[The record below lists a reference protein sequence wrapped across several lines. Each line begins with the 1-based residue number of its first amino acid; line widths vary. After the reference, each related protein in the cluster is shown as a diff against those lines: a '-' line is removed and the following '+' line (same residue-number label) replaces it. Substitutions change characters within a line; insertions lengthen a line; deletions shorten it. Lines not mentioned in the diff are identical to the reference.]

1 MWSILPSR
9 RPSETLTISDS
20 LDPFIGPLGAT
31 NLLDCRLDCLIQEWL
46 IYGCLQLIFV
56 AIIDGAGF
64 SLPIAN
70 VSERVDVSIDV
81 SDAARAAVKSA
92 IGDQMDTHVLII
104 SAKAG
109 GCSGY
114 LYDMVIT
121 ERPNE
126 NGFQV
131 IDVDGVTILIHDDDS
146 ALLNGLK
153 LDFKDSLMGGGFHM
167 DNPNADRACG
177 CGQSFG

>member
-1 MWSILPSR
+1 
-9 RPSETLTISDS
+9 
-20 LDPFIGPLGAT
+20 
-31 NLLDCRLDCLIQEWL
+31 L
-46 IYGCLQLIFV
+46 IYGPLEVGYVSL
-56 AIIDGAGF
+56 IDGAGF
-64 SLPIAN
+64 SLPIAT
-70 VSERVDVSIDV
+70 VSERVDVKIDV
-81 SDAARAAVKSA
+81 TEAARTAVKSA
-92 IGDQMDTHVLII
+92 IGQQVDSHVLII

-114 LYDMVIT
+114 LYDMVIV

-126 NGFQV
+126 EGFQE
-131 IDVDGVTILIHDDDS
+131 IDVDGVAILIHDNDS
-146 ALLNGLK
+146 SLLNGLK

>member
-1 MWSILPSR
+1 V
-9 RPSETLTISDS
+9 S
-20 LDPFIGPLGAT
+20 L
-31 NLLDCRLDCLIQEWL
+31 
-46 IYGCLQLIFV
+46 
-56 AIIDGAGF
+56 IDGAGF
-64 SLPIAN
+64 SLPIAT
-70 VSERVDVSIDV
+70 VSERVDVKIDV
-81 SDAARAAVKSA
+81 TEAARTAVKSA
-92 IGDQMDTHVLII
+92 IGQQVDSHVLII

-114 LYDMVIT
+114 LYDMVIV

-126 NGFQV
+126 EGFQE
-131 IDVDGVTILIHDDDS
+131 IDVDGVTILIHDNDS
-146 ALLNGLK
+146 SLLNGLK

>member
-1 MWSILPSR
+1 M
-9 RPSETLTISDS
+9 S
-20 LDPFIGPLGAT
+20 LIEGT
-31 NLLDCRLDCLIQEWL
+31 
-46 IYGCLQLIFV
+46 
-56 AIIDGAGF
+56 GF
-64 SLPIAN
+64 SLPIATIT
-70 VSERVDVSIDV
+70 ERVDVNIEV
-81 SDAARAAVKSA
+81 TPAARLAVKSA
-92 IGDQMDTHVLII
+92 IGEQIDTHVLII

-121 ERPNE
+121 EHPNE
-126 NGFQV
+126 SGFQV

-153 LDFKDSLMGGGFHM
+153 LDFKDSLLGGGFHM

>member
-1 MWSILPSR
+1 MY
-9 RPSETLTISDS
+9 RPLEVEHVS
-20 LDPFIGPLGAT
+20 
-31 NLLDCRLDCLIQEWL
+31 
-46 IYGCLQLIFV
+46 
-56 AIIDGAGF
+56 IIDGGGF
-64 SLPIAN
+64 SLPIAT
-70 VSERVDVSIDV
+70 VSERVDVNIEV
-81 SDAARAAVKSA
+81 TDAARTAVKSA
-92 IGDQMDTHVLII
+92 IGQQLDSHVLII

-114 LYDMVIT
+114 LYDMVIV

-126 NGFQV
+126 EGFQE
-131 IDVDGVTILIHDDDS
+131 IDVDGVTILIHDNDS
-146 ALLNGLK
+146 SLLNGLK

>member
-1 MWSILPSR
+1 MS
-9 RPSETLTISDS
+9 
-20 LDPFIGPLGAT
+20 
-31 NLLDCRLDCLIQEWL
+31 
-46 IYGCLQLIFV
+46 
-56 AIIDGAGF
+56 IIDGGGF
-64 SLPIAN
+64 SLPIAT
-70 VSERVDVSIDV
+70 VSERVDVNIEV
-81 SDAARAAVKSA
+81 TDAARIAVKSA
-92 IGDQMDTHVLII
+92 IGQQLDSHVLII

-114 LYDMVIT
+114 LYDMVIV

-126 NGFQV
+126 EGFQE
-131 IDVDGVTILIHDDDS
+131 IDVDGVTILIHDNDS
-146 ALLNGLK
+146 SLLNGLK

>member
-1 MWSILPSR
+1 MS
-9 RPSETLTISDS
+9 
-20 LDPFIGPLGAT
+20 
-31 NLLDCRLDCLIQEWL
+31 
-46 IYGCLQLIFV
+46 
-56 AIIDGAGF
+56 IIDGGGF
-64 SLPIAN
+64 SLPIAT
-70 VSERVDVSIDV
+70 VSERVDVNIEV
-81 SDAARAAVKSA
+81 TDAARTAVKSA
-92 IGDQMDTHVLII
+92 IGQQLDSHVLII

-114 LYDMVIT
+114 LYDMVIV

-126 NGFQV
+126 GGFQE
-131 IDVDGVTILIHDDDS
+131 IDVDGVTILIHDNDS
-146 ALLNGLK
+146 SLLNGLK

>member
-1 MWSILPSR
+1 ML
-9 RPSETLTISDS
+9 
-20 LDPFIGPLGAT
+20 FGPLVVGYVS
-31 NLLDCRLDCLIQEWL
+31 L
-46 IYGCLQLIFV
+46 
-56 AIIDGAGF
+56 IDGAGF
-64 SLPIAN
+64 SLRIAT
-70 VSERVDVSIDV
+70 VSEGVDVKIEV
-81 SDAARAAVKSA
+81 TDAARTAVKSS
-92 IGDQMDTHVLII
+92 IGPQVDSHVLII

-114 LYDMVIT
+114 LYDMVIV

-126 NGFQV
+126 EGFQE
-131 IDVDGVTILIHDDDS
+131 IDVDGVTILIHDNDS
-146 ALLNGLK
+146 SLLNGLK

>member
-1 MWSILPSR
+1 M
-9 RPSETLTISDS
+9 S
-20 LDPFIGPLGAT
+20 L
-31 NLLDCRLDCLIQEWL
+31 
-46 IYGCLQLIFV
+46 
-56 AIIDGAGF
+56 IDGAGF
-64 SLPIAN
+64 SLPIAT
-70 VSERVDVSIDV
+70 VTERVDVNIEV
-81 SDAARAAVKSA
+81 SDAARTAVKSA
-92 IGDQMDTHVLII
+92 IGQQVDSHVLII

-114 LYDMVIT
+114 LYDMVIV

-126 NGFQV
+126 EGFQE
-131 IDVDGVTILIHDDDS
+131 IDVDGVTILIHDNDS
-146 ALLNGLK
+146 SLLNGLK